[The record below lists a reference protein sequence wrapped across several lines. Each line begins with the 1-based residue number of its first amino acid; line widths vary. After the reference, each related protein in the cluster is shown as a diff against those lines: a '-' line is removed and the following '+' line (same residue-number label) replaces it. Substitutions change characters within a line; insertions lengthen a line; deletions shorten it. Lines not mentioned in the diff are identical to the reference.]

1 MCSKPSPTHE
11 GTSHD
16 IATLEEFEVDLDRF
30 GGDLSHWAAEN
41 RRRAEQLLAVS
52 PAARELLADAQLVD
66 EFLAARPSA
75 PSDNGLAERIF
86 ARQRAVDLATASI
99 KVQGRGA
106 SVWTLGLR
114 QVALYV
120 AVGIVGLASGW
131 LVMPA
136 QTVYD
141 VSGVFMLCT
150 DVFYL

>member
-11 GTSHD
+11 GPTHET
-16 IATLEEFEVDLDRF
+16 ATLDEFEADLDQF
-30 GGDLSHWAAEN
+30 GGDLGHWPSE
-41 RRRAEQLLAVS
+41 RRLRAEQLMAVS
-52 PAARELLADAQLVD
+52 PAAREALADARLVD

-86 ARQRAVDLATASI
+86 ARQRAVDAATASTE
-99 KVQGRGA
+99 VQGGAA
-106 SVWTLGLR
+106 SVWTFGLR
-114 QVALYV
+114 QVALYA